1 MSNQD
6 KRVTVSAGAVEAY
19 LTRIERLAETFS
31 GLSGQD
37 EFTEAEAK
45 DVARNSE
52 AFAEAVKELA
62 LRMEAHQER
71 AAAANR
77 QAETLRRNAN
87 GLFA

>member
-19 LTRIERLAETFS
+19 LARIERLAETFS

-87 GLFA
+87 RLFA

>member
-1 MSNQD
+1 MGNPD

-37 EFTEAEAK
+37 EFTEVEATG
-45 DVARNSE
+45 VARNSE
-52 AFAEAVKELA
+52 VFAEAVKELA

-71 AAAANR
+71 AAAAAR
-77 QAETLRRNAN
+77 QAAALRQEAQKI
-87 GLFA
+87 FA